1 VINGGGTQRPFF
13 CIHAA
18 GGNVLEYYD
27 LARHLGPDQPFYG
40 LQAQGLDGKEE
51 PHTTIREMAAH
62 YIKEMRDVQP
72 EGPYFIG
79 GRSSGGTIAF
89 EMACQLKAAGEE
101 VALLALLDTYPAGY
115 FKLLP
120 QSTRG
125 RMQQMLERVR
135 AHVANLSELGFAA
148 KLTYVATK
156 LKYAPAKIKHK
167 AYRRAYKMYE
177 RIGRPLPTVLK
188 NIEELNFMAAREYLP
203 QVYSGRATL
212 FSATDL
218 TASFDVEDGWR
229 QLVTELEVHKIP
241 GNHLDMIKEP
251 HVQVLAEKLRLCLDT
266 ADARKETEVETSYA
280 EPESTHEQ
288 PIAQHAAWRDAR
300 NHRNGNSIGLGGLR
314 AAV

>member
-1 VINGGGTQRPFF
+1 
-13 CIHAA
+13 
-18 GGNVLEYYD
+18 
-27 LARHLGPDQPFYG
+27 
-40 LQAQGLDGKEE
+40 
-51 PHTTIREMAAH
+51 MAEH
-62 YIKEMRDVQP
+62 YIKEMREVQP
-72 EGPYFIG
+72 EGPYFLG

-115 FKLLP
+115 FKLFP
-120 QSTRG
+120 QGKDPR
-125 RMQQMLERVR
+125 RRQQFLERAR
-135 AHVANLSELGFAA
+135 AHVANLRQLGVANKF
-148 KLTYVATK
+148 TYVATK

-188 NIEELNFMAAREYLP
+188 NIEELNFMAAREYVP

-229 QLVTELEVHKIP
+229 QLVTELEVHRIP
-241 GNHLDMIKEP
+241 GNHRDMIKEP
-251 HVQVLAEKLRLCLDT
+251 HVEALAEKLRVCLDT
-266 ADARKETEVETSYA
+266 ADAREERKAETSYA
-280 EPESTHEQ
+280 EPESTNEH

-300 NHRNGNSIGLGGLR
+300 NHRNGSSVALGNLR
-314 AAV
+314 TAV